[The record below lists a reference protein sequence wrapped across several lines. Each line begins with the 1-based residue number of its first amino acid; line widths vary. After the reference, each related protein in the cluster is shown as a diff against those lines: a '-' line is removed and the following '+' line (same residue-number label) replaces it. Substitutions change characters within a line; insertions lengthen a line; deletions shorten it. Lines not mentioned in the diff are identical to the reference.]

1 MKALKAAAVVAG
13 SLVIAG
19 ATAPA
24 FAADP
29 TSDIPPMSLN
39 GGLSDALTTIT
50 NTPSLSS
57 PVDTNLLDP
66 KHEKGLVGSLTGGAK
81 LLNPGKAAG
90 APSGLLGGLPL
101 GK

>member
-24 FAADP
+24 FA
-29 TSDIPPMSLN
+29 SDMPPMSLN
-39 GGLSDALTTIT
+39 GGVSDALTTIT
-50 NTPSLSS
+50 NQPTLAS

-66 KHEKGLVGSLTGGAK
+66 KHEKGLVGTVTGVTEGLNAK
-81 LLNPGKAAG
+81 GTAG
-90 APSGLLGGLPL
+90 APAGLLGGLPL
-101 GK
+101 GR

>member
-24 FAADP
+24 FA
-29 TSDIPPMSLN
+29 SDMPPMSLN
-39 GGLSDALTTIT
+39 GGLNDALTTIT
-50 NTPSLSS
+50 NQPTLAS

-66 KHEKGLVGSLTGGAK
+66 KHEKGLVGTVSGVTKGLDAHGADGAVGGPAK
-81 LLNPGKAAG
+81 
-90 APSGLLGGLPL
+90 LLGGLPL
-101 GK
+101 GR

>member
-1 MKALKAAAVVAG
+1 MKALKAAAVAAG
-13 SLVIAG
+13 SLVLAG
-19 ATAPA
+19 AAAPA
-24 FAADP
+24 FAAD
-29 TSDIPPMSLN
+29 TSDLPPMSLN
-39 GGLSDALTTIT
+39 GGLNDALTQIT

-66 KHEKGLVGSLTGGAK
+66 KHEKGLVGTLTGATK
-81 LLNPGKAAG
+81 VLNPGSAPG